1 VINNQTQTFIGKKMC
16 FTVPLGVRY
25 FTNHVRSF
33 EFPEGM
39 HARGKS
45 EIREW
50 KESIENARRCK
61 SKRSQGSEVFS

>member
-1 VINNQTQTFIGKKMC
+1 MINNQTEKFIGKKMY
-16 FTVPLGVRY
+16 FTVPLG
-25 FTNHVRSF
+25 HVRSF

-50 KESIENARRCK
+50 KERIENARRCK